1 MSKPRE
7 LQPKLPVVRQSKSH
21 NVLLL
26 AVSQYRA
33 GNELTHQVI
42 TQVFPQLATKGRAME
57 AVRHLLKHDL
67 LSEGETP
74 DQWKLTPSGQ
84 HVVSEIAR
92 RNTPTGTYL

>member
-1 MSKPRE
+1 
-7 LQPKLPVVRQSKSH
+7 
-21 NVLLL
+21 
-26 AVSQYRA
+26 
-33 GNELTHQVI
+33 
-42 TQVFPQLATKGRAME
+42 ME